1 MNTKNNERFLETE
14 CKIEENFIK
23 LIKNNDI
30 KEITV
35 RNLCKKANINPSTF
49 YAHYK
54 DIYDL
59 LDKLER
65 NMNKR
70 LMAQYNL
77 SDINENLFT
86 TEKFFIPFLEF
97 ISKNKVFY
105 KACLQKRKNFPIEEG
120 AKELFN
126 LVIKPNCL
134 KKGITSEDEM
144 MYYFVFFQAGI
155 TMVLKRWVDND
166 LKESPKEICQYI
178 LNCLPNI

>member
-1 MNTKNNERFLETE
+1 MNTKNNQRFIETE
-14 CKIEENFIK
+14 NRIETIFIN
-23 LIKNNDI
+23 LLNDKNI

-35 RNLCKKANINPSTF
+35 RSLCKKANINPSTF
-49 YAHYK
+49 YAHYR

-65 NMNKR
+65 NMNRK
-70 LMAQYNL
+70 LMAQFDSL
-77 SDINENLFT
+77 EINENLFT

-97 ISKNKVFY
+97 ISKNKTFY
-105 KACLQKRKNFPIEEG
+105 KACLQKRKSFPIEEG

-166 LKESPKEICQYI
+166 LKENSKEICKYI
-178 LNCLPNI
+178 MNCLPKI